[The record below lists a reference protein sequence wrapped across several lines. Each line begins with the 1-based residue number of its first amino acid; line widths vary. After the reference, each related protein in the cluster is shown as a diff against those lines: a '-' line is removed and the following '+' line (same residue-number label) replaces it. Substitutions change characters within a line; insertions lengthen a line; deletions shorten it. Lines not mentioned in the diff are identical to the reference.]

1 MRHFIGFICHLIVT
15 EGSVILVSALKSDD
29 NAELQ
34 AAILKD
40 FFAAIPISP
49 KCIEGSKS
57 ATTNIERTFNSQVAS
72 YFDEKHLKHEKDLFL
87 LSMSDPAPENKN
99 QTWTFRVG
107 SGGNIYSFIGA
118 YGEAIPPQR
127 HDDAPWIDEIWQCV
141 TVDVTKPRK
150 PYTYD
155 IHQAGAYHRD
165 DLPKPFYAPNLA
177 VHCERNY
184 CLVASHGTH
193 AHIPTIFSNSIIYF
207 TRYANCGKGAIEVT
221 NLVYNTKYSA
231 IKPEEVAPK
240 VNYLVVPWGGVRR
253 STLQDMI
260 ITEPGE
266 AAAGEDDI
274 WKVIKPLPPFKSAP
288 KFHLSKTAGYTIF
301 AQSVKNPELPKFEM
315 PAAEVEVNEDESP
328 GDRKDEADDGDVCVS
343 HVNSTDIRK
352 PHQARERKVRRKRLL
367 RIIAKTNTPFSE
379 TGRKTVD
386 GKTVYRMALARTAPV
401 GDGHHG
407 CPLHFK
413 NSRTKS
419 SFVVDSIIRWSGDGT
434 AMLFVSQSKP
444 EQLNKMIQKDDELHV
459 SYFNAGK
466 RKDDN
471 LALSHV
477 HGRDQRDK
485 KKFDNESFARYGTG
499 GGSQRD
505 FSVLSII
512 NKDDL
517 EPGELWYK
525 RQYYV
530 TDSLS
535 DIGRSSRKWNYH
547 VYKDR
552 LDEKQIFNDLPDR
565 QLHLFA
571 SRDMTTIGISMTDKC
586 RGSKLV
592 CTGSTTPT
600 RINQGQ
606 MLYSILCGAETYN
619 GSHLYHFSRPIHRD
633 SDLARLHECKGLG
646 KAVLP
651 KITFL
656 GFFQEGSCSQISKA
670 KYDPMYCISTDDRAF
685 EFRDEF

>member
-1 MRHFIGFICHLIVT
+1 MLIV
-15 EGSVILVSALKSDD
+15 
-29 NAELQ
+29 
-34 AAILKD
+34 
-40 FFAAIPISP
+40 
-49 KCIEGSKS
+49 
-57 ATTNIERTFNSQVAS
+57 
-72 YFDEKHLKHEKDLFL
+72 
-87 LSMSDPAPENKN
+87 
-99 QTWTFRVG
+99 
-107 SGGNIYSFIGA
+107 
-118 YGEAIPPQR
+118 
-127 HDDAPWIDEIWQCV
+127 
-141 TVDVTKPRK
+141 
-150 PYTYD
+150 
-155 IHQAGAYHRD
+155 GAYHRD

-253 STLQDMI
+253 STFQDMI

-315 PAAEVEVNEDESP
+315 PTAEVEVNEDESP

-343 HVNSTDIRK
+343 HGNSTDIRK
-352 PHQARERKVRRKRLL
+352 PHKAIEREVRRKRLL

-379 TGRKTVD
+379 TCQKTAD

-401 GDGHHG
+401 DNGHHG

-413 NSRTKS
+413 NSRSKS

-485 KKFDNESFARYGTG
+485 KKFDNESFARLVLLMLYDKVYVSWFSHFFTLLSRYGTG
-499 GGSQRD
+499 GGSHRD
-505 FSVLSII
+505 FSVLVSSINFYVLMCENYLLTLSRYKFQSII

-670 KYDPMYCISTDDRAF
+670 KYDPMYCISTVSSFGLFAQLC
-685 EFRDEF
+685 

>member
-1 MRHFIGFICHLIVT
+1 
-15 EGSVILVSALKSDD
+15 
-29 NAELQ
+29 
-34 AAILKD
+34 
-40 FFAAIPISP
+40 
-49 KCIEGSKS
+49 
-57 ATTNIERTFNSQVAS
+57 
-72 YFDEKHLKHEKDLFL
+72 
-87 LSMSDPAPENKN
+87 
-99 QTWTFRVG
+99 
-107 SGGNIYSFIGA
+107 
-118 YGEAIPPQR
+118 
-127 HDDAPWIDEIWQCV
+127 
-141 TVDVTKPRK
+141 
-150 PYTYD
+150 
-155 IHQAGAYHRD
+155 
-165 DLPKPFYAPNLA
+165 
-177 VHCERNY
+177 
-184 CLVASHGTH
+184 
-193 AHIPTIFSNSIIYF
+193 
-207 TRYANCGKGAIEVT
+207 
-221 NLVYNTKYSA
+221 
-231 IKPEEVAPK
+231 
-240 VNYLVVPWGGVRR
+240 
-253 STLQDMI
+253 
-260 ITEPGE
+260 
-266 AAAGEDDI
+266 
-274 WKVIKPLPPFKSAP
+274 
-288 KFHLSKTAGYTIF
+288 
-301 AQSVKNPELPKFEM
+301 LPKFEM
-315 PAAEVEVNEDESP
+315 PTAEVEVNEDESP

-343 HVNSTDIRK
+343 HGNSTDIRK
-352 PHQARERKVRRKRLL
+352 PHKAIEREVRRKRLL

-379 TGRKTVD
+379 TCQKTAD

-401 GDGHHG
+401 DNGHHG

-413 NSRTKS
+413 NSRSKS

-485 KKFDNESFARYGTG
+485 KKFDNESFARLVLLMLYDKVYVSWFSHFFTLLSRYGTG

-505 FSVLSII
+505 FSVLVSSINFYVLMCENYLLTLSRYKFQSII

-670 KYDPMYCISTDDRAF
+670 KYDPMYCISTVSSFGLFAQLC
-685 EFRDEF
+685 

>member
-1 MRHFIGFICHLIVT
+1 MLIV
-15 EGSVILVSALKSDD
+15 
-29 NAELQ
+29 
-34 AAILKD
+34 
-40 FFAAIPISP
+40 
-49 KCIEGSKS
+49 
-57 ATTNIERTFNSQVAS
+57 
-72 YFDEKHLKHEKDLFL
+72 
-87 LSMSDPAPENKN
+87 
-99 QTWTFRVG
+99 
-107 SGGNIYSFIGA
+107 
-118 YGEAIPPQR
+118 
-127 HDDAPWIDEIWQCV
+127 
-141 TVDVTKPRK
+141 
-150 PYTYD
+150 
-155 IHQAGAYHRD
+155 GAYHRD

-315 PAAEVEVNEDESP
+315 PTAEVEVNEDESP

-343 HVNSTDIRK
+343 HGNSTDIRK
-352 PHQARERKVRRKRLL
+352 PHKAIEREVRRKRLL

-379 TGRKTVD
+379 TCQKTAD

-401 GDGHHG
+401 DNGHHG

-413 NSRTKS
+413 NSRSKS

-485 KKFDNESFARYGTG
+485 KKFDNESFARLVLLMLYDKVYVSWFSHFFTLLSRYGTG

-505 FSVLSII
+505 FSVLVSSINFYVLMCENYLLTLSRYKFQSII

-670 KYDPMYCISTDDRAF
+670 KYDPMYCISTVSSFGLFAQLC
-685 EFRDEF
+685 

>member
-1 MRHFIGFICHLIVT
+1 MLIV
-15 EGSVILVSALKSDD
+15 
-29 NAELQ
+29 
-34 AAILKD
+34 
-40 FFAAIPISP
+40 
-49 KCIEGSKS
+49 
-57 ATTNIERTFNSQVAS
+57 
-72 YFDEKHLKHEKDLFL
+72 
-87 LSMSDPAPENKN
+87 
-99 QTWTFRVG
+99 
-107 SGGNIYSFIGA
+107 
-118 YGEAIPPQR
+118 
-127 HDDAPWIDEIWQCV
+127 
-141 TVDVTKPRK
+141 
-150 PYTYD
+150 
-155 IHQAGAYHRD
+155 GAYHRD

-315 PAAEVEVNEDESP
+315 PTAEVEVNEDESP

-485 KKFDNESFARYGTG
+485 KKFDNESFARLVLLMLYDKVYVSWFSHFFTLLSRYGTG

-505 FSVLSII
+505 FSVLVSSINFYVLMCENYLLTLSRYKFQSII

-606 MLYSILCGAETYN
+606 MLYSILCGDETYN
-619 GSHLYHFSRPIHRD
+619 GSHLYHFSQPKKRD

-670 KYDPMYCISTDDRAF
+670 KYDPMHCISTVSSFTLISLAYSIINALYRSSLASRIIIHPRSLMSYDGWERF
-685 EFRDEF
+685 